1 MAQTRPS
8 PTLSR
13 GFTRLGRFLAPYAT
27 GHEAAGGDRE
37 ATPRWRVWLCA
48 RRVVSSLPVCP
59 RGEALGVLVFGGV
72 APPTAPRV
80 PRSRAASYLWPVPP
94 YAVPRRTR
102 RRGDAVRGAARPAV
116 WGRRRAGTS
125 CACCAR

>member
-48 RRVVSSLPVCP
+48 RASGIQPSGMPPRRGPGRARVRRRRPAHGAACAAIAGRVVPVARAP
-59 RGEALGVLVFGGV
+59 LRG
-72 APPTAPRV
+72 
-80 PRSRAASYLWPVPP
+80 AASYE
-94 YAVPRRTR
+94 AE
-102 RRGDAVRGAARPAV
+102 G
-116 WGRRRAGTS
+116 
-125 CACCAR
+125 

>member
-1 MAQTRPS
+1 MHQRHS
-8 PTLSR
+8 P
-13 GFTRLGRFLAPYAT
+13 T

-72 APPTAPRV
+72 APAHGAACAAIAGRVVPVARAPLRG
-80 PRSRAASYLWPVPP
+80 AASYE
-94 YAVPRRTR
+94 AE
-102 RRGDAVRGAARPAV
+102 G
-116 WGRRRAGTS
+116 
-125 CACCAR
+125 

>member
-1 MAQTRPS
+1 MQQRHS
-8 PTLSR
+8 P
-13 GFTRLGRFLAPYAT
+13 T

-80 PRSRAASYLWPVPP
+80 PRSRAASYLWPVRP
-94 YAVPRRTR
+94 YAVLRRTR
-102 RRGDAVRGAARPAV
+102 RRGDAVRGLAGCERPRGA
-116 WGRRRAGTS
+116 